1 MVDSSR
7 SKKKLIFFE
16 EKVYRLKRLKILRGC
31 QVGGKYQYRG
41 NELENMHFPFYYAA
55 LSLCHN

>member
-7 SKKKLIFFE
+7 SKKKKIIFFE
-16 EKVYRLKRLKILRGC
+16 EKIYRLKRLKVLRGC
-31 QVGGKYQYRG
+31 QVGSKYRG